1 MHLSKR
7 QEAQKGEVQG
17 MRMGEEQG
25 ARVREGSWP
34 MAGPS
39 DFTWREMGDHRRVW
53 QRSETI

>member
-7 QEAQKGEVQG
+7 QEALRREVQG
-17 MRMGEEQG
+17 KRLGEEQK

-53 QRSETI
+53 QGSETI